1 MARPERRDSRRE
13 HPMSVRRTPG
23 QWGTVAHLPSGRW
36 RAFYRREG
44 RRITAPHTFATKA
57 DAQAWLA
64 TEHADRS
71 RGTWR
76 DPDAGRVSLTDY
88 ADTWLASRPDLSP
101 RTAATYRTLLDRWI
115 LPRITPRCELGTMD
129 LSALTPGVIR
139 SWYAAM
145 FDAARANAERIRS
158 RELARHT
165 HPARA
170 WALEQGLE
178 VAPTGRLSPAIID
191 AWRQAG
197 SPPYLPA
204 VRLDPAHATGRA
216 SAAHAY
222 STLRAILNTAV
233 TDGLIAA
240 NPCAIPG
247 AGVQRSRE
255 RRPATPAEVTQL
267 TQLVPAEF
275 RAAVLLAA
283 WSSLRH
289 GELFALARRHVDLD
303 ERTVHVER
311 ALITVPGQPIVYGPP
326 KTRRSRRT
334 VHLPAFVADAL
345 RDHLA
350 AHVDPHP
357 DALLFAMPDGTPVTT
372 ARTSIL
378 MRRARPVIGRD
389 DLTWHD
395 LRHTGATLAYRTGAS
410 VPEVQARLGHTTMR
424 AALIYAHAADD
435 SDRVIADRLD
445 EMFAADA
452 APARYLRAL

>member
-1 MARPERRDSRRE
+1 MSGRRA
-13 HPMSVRRTPG
+13 PA
-23 QWGTVAHLPSGRW
+23 QWGTTQQLPSGAW
-36 RAFYRREG
+36 RAFYRRDG
-44 RRITAPHTFATKA
+44 RRITAPRTFATKN

-64 TEHADRS
+64 TEHADRT

-76 DPDAGRVSLTDY
+76 DPDAGRIRLADY

-101 RTAATYRTLLDRWI
+101 RTVATYRALLDRWI
-115 LPRITPRCELGTMD
+115 LPRITARCELGTMD
-129 LSALTPGVIR
+129 LAALTPAVVR

-145 FDAARANAERIRS
+145 FDAARTNAERVRS

-170 WALEQGLE
+170 WARDRGLD
-178 VAPTGRLSPAIID
+178 VASTGRLAPAIIE
-191 AWRQAG
+191 AWRAAG
-197 SPPYLPA
+197 SPAYSPEVA
-204 VRLDPAHATGRA
+204 LDPAHAVGRA

-222 STLRAILNTAV
+222 STLRTILNTAV
-233 TDGLIAA
+233 ADGIIAA

-255 RRPATPAEVTQL
+255 RRPATPAEVAQL
-267 TQLVPAEF
+267 SRLVPREF
-275 RAAVLLAA
+275 HTAVLLAA

-303 ERTVHVER
+303 ARTVHVER

-326 KTRRSRRT
+326 KTRKSRRI

-350 AHVDPHP
+350 AHVDPSP

-372 ARTSIL
+372 ARTSAI
-378 MRRARPVIGRD
+378 MRRARTVIGRD

-435 SDRVIADRLD
+435 SDRVIAERLD
-445 EMFAADA
+445 EMFSADA
-452 APARYLRAL
+452 RPPARTLRAL

>member
-1 MARPERRDSRRE
+1 MTG
-13 HPMSVRRTPG
+13 RRTPA
-23 QWGTVAHLPSGRW
+23 QWGTAQLLPSGAW
-36 RAFYRREG
+36 RAFYRRDG
-44 RRITAPHTFATKA
+44 RRISAPRTFATKA
-57 DAQAWLA
+57 EAQAWLA

-71 RGTWR
+71 RGRWR
-76 DPDAGRVSLTDY
+76 DPDAGRITLADY
-88 ADTWLASRPDLSP
+88 ATTWLASRPDLAP
-101 RTAATYRTLLDRWI
+101 RTAATYRTMLDRWI
-115 LPRITPRCELGTMD
+115 LPRITPRCELGAMD
-129 LSALTPGVIR
+129 IATLTPAVVR

-145 FDAARANAERIRS
+145 FDAARANAERVRS

-170 WALEQGLE
+170 WARAQGLE
-178 VAPTGRLSPAIID
+178 VAPTGRLAPSVLEAWHAAGAPA
-191 AWRQAG
+191 
-197 SPPYLPA
+197 YTPA
-204 VRLDPAHATGRA
+204 VTLDPAHAVGRA

-222 STLRAILNTAV
+222 SILRTILNTAV
-233 TDGLIAA
+233 ADDLIPS
-240 NPCAIPG
+240 NPCVIPG

-255 RRPATPAEVTQL
+255 RKPATPAEVTQL
-267 TQLVPAEF
+267 AQLMPPDF
-275 RAAVLLAA
+275 RAAVILAA

-289 GELFALARRHVDLD
+289 GELFALARRHVDL
-303 ERTVHVER
+303 EARTVQVDR
-311 ALITVPGQPIVYGPP
+311 ALIAVPGQPIVYGPP